1 MSHSTVDAYP
11 GVAGVVAAASA
22 FVRFRPGLCTL
33 RVIGRSREGRPLH
46 LLTVGLDRPR
56 VRNVLVV
63 AGPHSDERVGG
74 ASALRIAE
82 RVALD
87 PQLHVGSGSA
97 WHFLLCLDPDGTSR
111 SESGPAVRRTPAE
124 HFRHAYRPPADE
136 QPEWAP
142 SIRPPDDQLPE
153 SEALVAL
160 IDELR
165 PVLQCSLHGND
176 IGGSWVQ
183 LTRDLPGL
191 SEELGK
197 LSAERDVPVQTGT
210 YDALYWRASGP
221 GVYLMP
227 EPGERSQ
234 FDSLPEDVSRSTWIR
249 PHAHGGMTALFEV
262 PMWASPG
269 VSDSSPHP
277 DPARALADLAV
288 LLRHQTGLTRT
299 MLAEVRQAVPRPD
312 ANEARLLRI
321 ADGVAAMGPRVA
333 EEWEGLH
340 ASPVRLSRAHVA
352 ALDIAARRMS
362 LRTAGTLLQVLGDS
376 AGPEAV
382 RIRRSGERRLGR
394 WAAELAAGHGLT
406 WLPVPTQVDLQTEA
420 VLAAF
425 RLLSPGP

>member
-33 RVIGRSREGRPLH
+33 RVVGRSREGRPLY
-46 LLTVGLDRPR
+46 LLTVGHDRPR

-63 AGPHSDERVGG
+63 AGPHADERIGA

-87 PQLHVGSGSA
+87 PGLHAGAGAA
-97 WHFLLCLDPDGTSR
+97 WHFLLCLDPDGTQR
-111 SESGPAVRRTPAE
+111 SETGPAVRRTPAE
-124 HFRHAYRPPADE
+124 HFRYAYRPPADE

-142 SIRPPDDQLPE
+142 SIRPPGDQLPE
-153 SEALVAL
+153 SQALAGL

-191 SEELGK
+191 AERLGK
-197 LSAERDVPVQTGT
+197 ISAERDVPVQTGT
-210 YDALYWRASGP
+210 YDALFWRVSGP

-227 EPGERSQ
+227 EPGQRSQ

-249 PHAHGGMTALFEV
+249 PHAHGGMTALVEV

-269 VSDSSPHP
+269 VADTSTHP

-288 LLRHQTGLTRT
+288 LLRHQAGRTRA
-299 MLAEVRQAVPRPD
+299 LLRAVHPLIAPSGD
-312 ANEARLLRI
+312 STRLLRI
-321 ADGVAAMGPRVA
+321 AEGLVAMCPRVA
-333 EEWEGLH
+333 DEWERLH
-340 ASPVRLSRAHVA
+340 PSPVPLSRAHLH

-362 LRTAGTLLQVLGDS
+362 LRAAGTLLQLLSGVGSPD
-376 AGPEAV
+376 AEGPRAAC
-382 RIRRSGERRLGR
+382 ERQLGR
-394 WAAELAAGHGLT
+394 WAAELAAGHELT
-406 WLPVPTQVDLQTEA
+406 WLPVPVQTDLQTET
-420 VLAAF
+420 VLATF
-425 RLLSPGP
+425 RLLTA

>member
-1 MSHSTVDAYP
+1 VTQTTVDAYP

-33 RVIGRSREGRPLH
+33 RVVGRSREGRPLH

-63 AGPHSDERVGG
+63 AGPHSDERVGA

-87 PQLHVGSGSA
+87 PHLHVGSGAA
-97 WHFLLCLDPDGTSR
+97 WHFLLCLDPDGTLR
-111 SESGPAVRRTPAE
+111 SEAGPAVRRTPAD

-142 SIRPPDDQLPE
+142 SIRPSEDQLPE
-153 SEALVAL
+153 SQALVRL

-176 IGGSWVQ
+176 IGGSWIQ

-191 SEELGK
+191 AERLGK

-210 YDALYWRASGP
+210 YDALWWRSSGP
-221 GVYLMP
+221 GVYLVP
-227 EPGERSQ
+227 EPGERAQ
-234 FDSLPEDVSRSTWIR
+234 FDSLPEDVSRSTWMR
-249 PHAHGGMTALFEV
+249 PQRYGGMTALFEV

-277 DPARALADLAV
+277 DPAGALADLAV
-288 LLRHQTGLTRT
+288 LLRHQSGLART
-299 MLAEVRQAVPRPD
+299 MLAEVRQVLPPSGGD
-312 ANEARLLRI
+312 ARLLRI
-321 ADGVAAMGPRVA
+321 ADGLVAMGPRVA
-333 EEWEGLH
+333 EEWDALH
-340 ASPVRLSRAHVA
+340 TSPVRLSRAHVH
-352 ALDIAARRMS
+352 ALDIAARRMG
-362 LRTAGTLLQVLGDS
+362 LRTAGTLLQLLGSDS
-376 AGPEAV
+376 SPPGERV
-382 RIRRSGERRLGR
+382 RAAGERRLGR
-394 WAAELAAGHGLT
+394 WAAELAATHALT
-406 WLPVPTQVDLQTEA
+406 WLPVPTQVDLQSEA
-420 VLAAF
+420 VLATF
-425 RLLSPGP
+425 RHLPLGT

>member
-1 MSHSTVDAYP
+1 MSHSTADAYP

-33 RVIGRSREGRPLH
+33 RVAGRSREGRPLH

-56 VRNVLVV
+56 VRNILVV
-63 AGPHSDERVGG
+63 AGPHSDERVGA

-87 PQLHVGSGSA
+87 PHLHVGSGAA
-97 WHFLLCLDPDGTSR
+97 WHFLLCLDPDGTLR
-111 SESGPAVRRTPAE
+111 SEAGPAVRRTPAD

-142 SIRPPDDQLPE
+142 SIRPPEDQLPE
-153 SEALVAL
+153 SQALIRL

-191 SEELGK
+191 SESLGK

-210 YDALYWRASGP
+210 YDALYWRSSGP
-221 GVYLMP
+221 GVFLLP
-227 EPGERSQ
+227 EPGERAQ

-249 PHAHGGMTALFEV
+249 PQAYGGMTALFEV
-262 PMWASPG
+262 PMWASAG
-269 VSDSSPHP
+269 VSDTSRHP

-288 LLRHQTGLTRT
+288 LLRHQSGLART
-299 MLAEVRQAVPRPD
+299 MLAEVRQVLGASGGDP
-312 ANEARLLRI
+312 RLLRI
-321 ADGVAAMGPRVA
+321 ADGLVAMGPRVA
-333 EEWEGLH
+333 EEWDALH
-340 ASPVRLSRAHVA
+340 PSPVRLSRAHVH
-352 ALDIAARRMS
+352 ALDIAARRMA
-362 LRTAGTLLQVLGDS
+362 LRAAGTLLQLLDADASPS
-376 AGPEAV
+376 AEAV
-382 RIRRSGERRLGR
+382 RTACARRLAR
-394 WAAELAAGHGLT
+394 WAAELAAEHGLT

-420 VLAAF
+420 VLSAF
-425 RLLSPGP
+425 HHLPS

>member
-1 MSHSTVDAYP
+1 MSQFTVDAYP

-22 FVRFRPGLCTL
+22 FVRFRPGLCSL
-33 RVIGRSREGRPLH
+33 RVAGRSREGRPLH

-63 AGPHSDERVGG
+63 AGPHSDERVGA

-87 PQLHVGSGSA
+87 PHLHVGSDAA
-97 WHFLLCLDPDGTSR
+97 WHFLLCLDPDGTAR
-111 SESGPAVRRTPAE
+111 TEAGPPVRRTPAD

-142 SIRPPDDQLPE
+142 SIRPADDQLPE
-153 SEALVAL
+153 SQALIRL

-191 SEELGK
+191 AERLGK

-210 YDALYWRASGP
+210 YDALYWRSSGP

-227 EPGERSQ
+227 DPGERAQ

-249 PHAHGGMTALFEV
+249 PHTHDGMTALFEV

-288 LLRHQTGLTRT
+288 LLRHQSGLNRT
-299 MLAEVRQAVPRPD
+299 TLSELRQAVPRLSAD
-312 ANEARLLRI
+312 EARLLRV
-321 ADGVAAMGPRVA
+321 ADGLVAMGPRVA

-340 ASPVRLSRAHVA
+340 QSPVRLSRAHVA

-362 LRTAGTLLQVLGDS
+362 LRAAGALLQILAPSPLPD
-376 AGPEAV
+376 AA
-382 RIRRSGERRLGR
+382 RLRAAATRRLSR
-394 WAAELAAGHGLT
+394 WADELAASHDLT
-406 WLPVPTQVDLQTEA
+406 WLPVPTQVDLQSET
-420 VLAAF
+420 VLTTF
-425 RLLSPGP
+425 RLLPR